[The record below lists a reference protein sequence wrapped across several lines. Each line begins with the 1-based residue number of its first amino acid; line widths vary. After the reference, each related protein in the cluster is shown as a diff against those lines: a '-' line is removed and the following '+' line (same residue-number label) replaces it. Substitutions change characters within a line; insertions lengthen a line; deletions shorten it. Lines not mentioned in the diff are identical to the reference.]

1 MKNFTK
7 EFYENSNRK
16 IEPYFNKKICRRKE
30 IGNYKLTLSEKDLRK
45 DCNYILKITEDTKDF
60 DIKDFL
66 ERNIF

>member
-7 EFYENSNRK
+7 EFYENSNRS

-30 IGNYKLTLSEKDLRK
+30 IGNYKLTLSKKDLGK
-45 DCNYILKITEDTKDF
+45 DCNYILKITKDTKDF
-60 DIKDFL
+60 EIKDFL